1 VRCGV
6 SVDVPAP
13 SQAPVEIG
21 ADSSSKSFRRRALG
35 KKVVNRS
42 VSFMSDHD
50 DNSADDGDDE
60 EPESDGSTFRR
71 QRR

>member
-1 VRCGV
+1 MEF
-6 SVDVPAP
+6 P
-13 SQAPVEIG
+13 STFLPLRKRRLKSALIRV
-21 ADSSSKSFRRRALG
+21 SFRRRALG